1 MQTHITV
8 QRPSRGQR
16 IIPQCNKPSLQFFK
30 ITDLGTRANGYT
42 TATFLTALS
51 GKDVGDA
58 TAPIHNNMI
67 LMSSRHT
74 WHERK
79 LCIIKAG
86 KLGEPLLEA
95 SGLRKAHKSSSDT
108 KHSKYWTKPVHLL

>member
-16 IIPQCNKPSLQFFK
+16 IIAQCKKPSLQFFK

-51 GKDVGDA
+51 GKDVGDTNCTDSQQHA
-58 TAPIHNNMI
+58 SFFHVTIDTNE
-67 LMSSRHT
+67 SSA
-74 WHERK
+74 
-79 LCIIKAG
+79 L
-86 KLGEPLLEA
+86 
-95 SGLRKAHKSSSDT
+95 
-108 KHSKYWTKPVHLL
+108 SKQGG